1 MSQEL
6 NEFFSNESTSQQLD
20 ELIPNALYDYVEAH
34 SPIELSDAARLQ
46 EELVK
51 IHQYVTLNH
60 AQMEYLF
67 LRVLEELTSCLVTS
81 SAIKYWF
88 SYYYRAAIESAGYD
102 LQLVKGARSF
112 FLAVLNK
119 IPDAL
124 TEPLREYYDC
134 NSLSVSQWILDI
146 YLDAPSEWSFK
157 IETTSGAEAQE
168 ERRRYIKMNAKD
180 LLVQY
185 GIKKPRQFLT
195 KLNEN
200 FILKKYRMEVL
211 VLLSIYVGQQPHFLY
226 MIESTPLLDNLLMC
240 LSRDFSSSTLSIC
253 CTVLAMV
260 LPHVCNYTRDNI
272 FKLLAIFGRLASWR
286 VRSNES
292 APRLD
297 ISRRGERDQA
307 DQDDED
313 IEDDEEDYSDT
324 WQVQGHLFDKDLV
337 EAVEPTIDPLFIIIY
352 GLFPANLMKFLRGP
366 TKYLKNVDYD
376 PIPSDFWDE
385 RDIVQFATAR
395 AGSFTL
401 NPIFMQLTAKQ
412 ELKNVVRFQDLG
424 SATDVAAYCLQYYVP
439 PFIPR
444 IESENNDSGV
454 ADNENE
460 NRIVPIFGQL
470 LRSGSDKKAA
480 EIVRDLELAGTDD
493 GVTEVQS
500 SNESRSRTDSPR
512 SYSGIRSSSLNAK
525 LDSPAI
531 QGIDTLLEQH
541 QSLYSRKDAT
551 PQVKPSETL
560 TSIPE
565 TLSLDADPASERPGR
580 SLAAS
585 EKSDTNS
592 PALSS
597 VLSKRSSSDYSPRF
611 KAVSSPGLAPQSD
624 LAPAEATLVNA
635 TSPMIEPLSK
645 VDSSST
651 SVTSSRRKSFT
662 RRESSVGSASG
673 AQNYPEAQQDSQ
685 YDDLNRQLLYFKR
698 ELMLIKN
705 ELEFVS
711 YIEYHSQYRYKQ
723 LKEKMTR
730 QVIHHERIEQL
741 AIHNRSLKTSYQILK
756 QEAEKAR
763 RSALLFRNER
773 QAYEAVLVNKNKENR
788 NKVKDLVSANEE
800 LQDQIKGF
808 DESRQNLE
816 KLIADKDQIISEL
829 ELKLKFAA
837 EGSEKAESYLK
848 ALQRVKGE
856 LNKVKPSD
864 SVTTSGSESINTAS
878 FESTARKDA
887 EVSSNT
893 GTEEK
898 GLNGA
903 SPVVESLSTEN
914 TLLQTRYN
922 SMVLELAD
930 MKLSQT
936 VMKNDMNQ
944 LESSYE
950 IQIADLKATIL
961 EYEDKLARDKANPSE
976 EVIRLVQS
984 VKETTES
991 QYWELKYAYDSL
1003 ANKYSSLS
1011 AELQKRIEDQEK
1023 RLLTEEPM
1031 GKKVLSDSDDSLSSK
1046 LPSRAP
1052 TIRGM
1057 MVRQPTETRIRGRGG
1072 VQNTN
1077 NAPGLYVDKGKG
1089 RVRQNFRGMAI

>member
-6 NEFFSNESTSQQLD
+6 NDFFSNNSSSQQLD

-34 SPIELSDAARLQ
+34 SPIELSDASKLH

-51 IHQYVTLNH
+51 IHQYVTTTH
-60 AQMEYLF
+60 DQMEYLF
-67 LRVLEELTSCLVTS
+67 LRILEELSSCLVTS
-81 SAIKYWF
+81 NAIKYWF
-88 SYYYRAAIESAGYD
+88 GYYYRPAIESAGYD
-102 LQLVKGARSF
+102 LRLVKGSRSF

-124 TEPLREYYDC
+124 TEPLREHYDS

-146 YLDAPSEWSFK
+146 YLDAPSEWTFK
-157 IETTSGAEAQE
+157 AEMASGAEAQE

-195 KLNEN
+195 KLNEK
-200 FILKKYRMEVL
+200 FILKRYRMEVL

-240 LSRDFSSSTLSIC
+240 LLRDFSSSTLSIC
-253 CTVLAMV
+253 CTVLAMI

-286 VRSNES
+286 VRSTES
-292 APRLD
+292 APKLS
-297 ISRRGERDQA
+297 ILRRGEREET

-313 IEDDEEDYSDT
+313 LEDDEEDYTDT

-366 TKYLKNVDYD
+366 TKYLNNVDYD

-412 ELKNVVRFQDLG
+412 ELKNVARFQELG

-439 PFIPR
+439 PFVPR
-444 IESENNDSGV
+444 IESENSLPLAEED
-454 ADNENE
+454 ENK
-460 NRIVPIFGQL
+460 NHIGSVFGHL
-470 LRSGSDKKAA
+470 LRTGPGKSIVDGAEDSEPFGSD
-480 EIVRDLELAGTDD
+480 EGT
-493 GVTEVQS
+493 VEVQS
-500 SNESRSRTDSPR
+500 SRESRSRTGSPKP
-512 SYSGIRSSSLNAK
+512 YSGLRSSSLNSK
-525 LDSPAI
+525 QGSPAI

-541 QSLYSRKDAT
+541 QSLYTRKDAT
-551 PQVKPSETL
+551 PQIRPAETL

-565 TLSLDADPASERPGR
+565 TLSLDAEPAGERPGR
-580 SLAAS
+580 SLTAS

-597 VLSKRSSSDYSPRF
+597 VLSKRSSSDYSP
-611 KAVSSPGLAPQSD
+611 KVTAVSSPGLVPQSE
-624 LAPAEATLVNA
+624 LSPAEATLVNA
-635 TSPMIEPLSK
+635 TSPMIEPLTK
-645 VDSSST
+645 VESNST
-651 SVTSSRRKSFT
+651 SVASSRRKSLT
-662 RRESSVGSASG
+662 RRESSAGSASG
-673 AQNYPEAQQDSQ
+673 ARNYQEGQPDTQ

-773 QAYEAVLVNKNKENR
+773 QAYEAVLINKNKENR
-788 NKVKDLVSANEE
+788 NKVKDLVAVNEE
-800 LQDQIKGF
+800 LQEQIKKF
-808 DESRQNLE
+808 EEHRQNLE
-816 KLIADKDQIISEL
+816 KLISEKDQAISDL
-829 ELKLKFAA
+829 ELKLRFAA
-837 EGSEKAESYLK
+837 EGAQKADTYLK
-848 ALQRVKGE
+848 ALQRVRSE
-856 LNKVKPSD
+856 LNKAKPNDSIELAGFESVSSTSSESAVKKDGEVSPST
-864 SVTTSGSESINTAS
+864 VTEGKGLSGSPT
-878 FESTARKDA
+878 
-887 EVSSNT
+887 
-893 GTEEK
+893 
-898 GLNGA
+898 
-903 SPVVESLSTEN
+903 VVESLSTQN
-914 TLLQTRYN
+914 ALLQTRYDT
-922 SMVLELAD
+922 MVIELAD
-930 MKLSQT
+930 MKMSQRA
-936 VMKNDMNQ
+936 MKNDMNQ

-991 QYWELKYAYDSL
+991 QYWDLKFAYDSL

-1011 AELQKRIEDQEK
+1011 AELQRKIEDQERRILTDDPLNK
-1023 RLLTEEPM
+1023 RVT
-1031 GKKVLSDSDDSLSSK
+1031 SDSDDSLSSK
-1046 LPSRAP
+1046 PPSRTP
-1052 TIRGM
+1052 TVRGM

-1072 VQNTN
+1072 VQNAN
-1077 NAPGLYVDKGKG
+1077 NAPGVHMDKGKG